1 MKNIEIIFVINL
13 NHLETTLAK
22 KYLFLTKIIRQLNS
36 RKKSGFS
43 IFLLHAPPLLWV
55 TAYLCTWV
63 CSLLKDYFPGNQ
75 RYLT

>member
-36 RKKSGFS
+36 RKNLASLSFFYMYLLYSG
-43 IFLLHAPPLLWV
+43 PPLTYAHRCV
-55 TAYLCTWV
+55 HYSSSI
-63 CSLLKDYFPGNQ
+63 SLATSG
-75 RYLT
+75 T